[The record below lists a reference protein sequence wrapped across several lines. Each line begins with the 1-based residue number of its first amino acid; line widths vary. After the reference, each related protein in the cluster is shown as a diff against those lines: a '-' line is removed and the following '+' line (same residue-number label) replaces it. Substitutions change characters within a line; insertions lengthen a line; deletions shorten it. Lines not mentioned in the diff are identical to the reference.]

1 MFTTF
6 KIIANIIQL
15 QEPLKKNGPT
25 SVKLPKTVGQFRWIP
40 TPLTFCI
47 PIGSMQLV
55 YLPTVHEWWI
65 FVVNVGKYTPQKMNV
80 PTKKWTISIGK
91 YVIQPLIFMGQVFF
105 FGGGGYH
112 TRILWDMFV
121 LRRGVFG
128 LVAGETDLLHAHHA
142 KDNAG
147 LWPQQEGGGSCWK
160 KRLVEN
166 AVFFFP
172 GLSLFV
178 FLGAFSWDPNEAVF
192 FPQMFLL
199 WNMILGCGSIQSE
212 SSC

>member
-1 MFTTF
+1 M
-6 KIIANIIQL
+6 
-15 QEPLKKNGPT
+15 
-25 SVKLPKTVGQFRWIP
+25 
-40 TPLTFCI
+40 
-47 PIGSMQLV
+47 
-55 YLPTVHEWWI
+55 
-65 FVVNVGKYTPQKMNV
+65 VNVGKYTPQKMNV

-105 FGGGGYH
+105 FWGGGYH